1 MTGRRPSEMVLGVMA
16 VISTLVLFALRVHVA
31 VGTGFGDSEAL
42 YASYALHPQP
52 SYLDHPGLI
61 GSLARLIGGGAAPTP
76 FATHLVT
83 AFLAAAVP
91 WVGALASLAAGA
103 RLRGALAVAL
113 TLTWVPE
120 LAIGL
125 FGLTPDLP
133 LALTWLASL
142 GLFARAARSPAHSFA
157 AFICTLGV
165 GVFVGL
171 ATLSKLS
178 GALLGI
184 SLLACSLHRDL
195 RRRFLTVAPWAA
207 LGVALILIAPLILF
221 EAERGWPMA
230 RHRLISTQG
239 AAGFS
244 LRNLGAFLGG
254 QLAYVT
260 PPFLLGALLVARD
273 LFRGR
278 RSDMV
283 SAMLFTCSVVT
294 GLPLALLCLWS
305 RVAEPHW
312 FAPTYLALAVQ
323 VGRAEIVGPRLA
335 RGSLITGVCVVA
347 FAWLWIRTPL
357 APRWLGESYRP
368 RYDIA
373 NDLYAWGPG
382 TELIDS
388 VIARNSGAELEGLV
402 VVGPHWTIC
411 AQAQAHLGRRVR
423 VGCNGPRRD
432 DFDAWLPRDHW
443 ADVRHVI
450 YVHDSRFR
458 IEPERDLPGRV
469 VRGVFQIEVVRGGR
483 VVRTIWVTHLEK
495 TEAAARAQPGAA
507 VSPAERIIS
516 ASASGP
522 GFGVVS
528 NVSP

>member
-1 MTGRRPSEMVLGVMA
+1 MTPRRATETTLWTAAIV
-16 VISTLVLFALRVHVA
+16 STLVLFALRAHVA

-42 YASYALHPQP
+42 YASYALFPQP
-52 SYLDHPGLI
+52 AYLDHPGLI
-61 GSLARLIGGGAAPTP
+61 GSIARLIGRGAAPTP
-76 FATHLVT
+76 LSTHLLT
-83 AFLAAAVP
+83 ACLAAAVP

-133 LALTWLASL
+133 LALAWLGAL
-142 GLFARAARSPAHSFA
+142 GLFARAARSPAQSFT

-165 GVFVGL
+165 GALVGL

-184 SLLACSLHRDL
+184 SLLAAAFHRDL
-195 RRRFLTVAPWAA
+195 RPRFRTVAPWAA
-207 LGVALILIAPLILF
+207 LAVALILIAPLVLF
-221 EAERGWPMA
+221 ELGQGWPMA
-230 RHRLISTQG
+230 RHRLISTQS

-244 LRNLGAFLGG
+244 LRNLGAFVGG
-254 QLAYVT
+254 QVAYVT
-260 PPFLLGALLVARD
+260 PPFLLGAVLVTRD
-273 LFRGR
+273 LIR
-278 RSDMV
+278 RRREDAV
-283 SAMLFTCSVVT
+283 SAMLFTCLVVT
-294 GLPLALLCLWS
+294 TLPLALLCLWS

-312 FAPTYLALAVQ
+312 FAPTYLALAIQ
-323 VGRAEIVGPRLA
+323 VGRTEIVGPRLA
-335 RGSLITGVCVVA
+335 RGSVITGVAVVA

-382 TELIDS
+382 RELLDA
-388 VIARNSGAELEGLV
+388 VIARSSAAEAEGLV

-411 AQAQAHLGRRVR
+411 AQVQAHLGRRVR

-432 DFDAWLPRDHW
+432 DFDDWLPRDHW
-443 ADVRHVI
+443 ADVRHLI
-450 YVHDSRFR
+450 FVHDSRFR
-458 IEPERDLPGRV
+458 VDPERDLPGRV
-469 VRGVFQIEVVRGGR
+469 LRDVSQVNVVRGGR

-495 TEAAARAQPGAA
+495 TGAAAFAQPGAA
-507 VSPAERIIS
+507 LSPAERISS

-528 NVSP
+528 SVSP